1 MQDILNHFAI
11 PNEVAEP
18 KPLKIGIIND
28 SFIVRAKNPG
38 ERSYFLQR
46 INHHIFQNVEGLQRN
61 IQIVTDHIR
70 KKLIAAGETDIE
82 RKVLE
87 LVPTRDGQL
96 YYKTP
101 EGDYWRVYVLIENA
115 VSQERGVN
123 LEMKKI
129 GEVQD
134 QLQDQDQHIIK
145 KAEQPKL
152 QEEKNHG
159 H

>member
-87 LVPTRDGQL
+87 LVPTR
-96 YYKTP
+96 
-101 EGDYWRVYVLIENA
+101 EG
-115 VSQERGVN
+115 
-123 LEMKKI
+123 
-129 GEVQD
+129 
-134 QLQDQDQHIIK
+134 
-145 KAEQPKL
+145 
-152 QEEKNHG
+152 
-159 H
+159 